1 MKNNLFFIEEM
12 SIFKKIFFSVIFGL
26 GIFFLFS
33 GGIIYGFVIMGI
45 AINFLMQKGVELD
58 LPNMKYRE
66 LMSWYGIKF
75 GKWKQL
81 PDIEY
86 ISIFETKKSSRFR
99 AGGGNAT
106 YISEVIFKLN
116 MFYQRN
122 KHITL
127 LATKNKDKVMEIAT
141 IISQE
146 LNVQLNIATK

>member
-1 MKNNLFFIEEM
+1 
-12 SIFKKIFFSVIFGL
+12 
-26 GIFFLFS
+26 
-33 GGIIYGFVIMGI
+33 MGI